1 MNTSE
6 TLKIAL
12 NGIPFKAILLVF
24 IFTCVHLFLYFTGFS
39 SFVVYIYIYIYIC
52 NIYVSAVHFS

>member
-12 NGIPFKAILLVF
+12 KGVDI
-24 IFTCVHLFLYFTGFS
+24 Y
-39 SFVVYIYIYIYIC
+39 VYIKLQTCKEISSNNVII
-52 NIYVSAVHFS
+52 